1 MKNAIVLLLAAL
13 LPWQMCLAQVGPWE
27 RVQVIAEGKKVQVKT
42 LSKNTVNG
50 KMAVWTPDSL
60 SVKQSKDKTV
70 QLAKS
75 EVTQVVLVI
84 GRSRGQKAG
93 LGLLIGGGACGTLGG
108 VAGSVAESD
117 VAAAGFFAGFG
128 LCGGIAAGIAALFPP
143 HREVIYTASP
153 ASKPAN

>member
-1 MKNAIVLLLAAL
+1 MKNAMVLLLAAL
-13 LPWQMCLAQVGPWE
+13 LPWQMCFAQVGPWE
-27 RVQVIAEGKKVQVKT
+27 RVQVIADGKKVVVKT
-42 LSKNTVNG
+42 QAGNSVSG
-50 KMAVWTPDSL
+50 KMVAWTPDSL
-60 SVKQSKDKTV
+60 SVQLGKDNAI
-70 QLAKS
+70 QLSRS

-143 HREVIYTASP
+143 HREVIYTAPP
-153 ASKPAN
+153 ASKPGN